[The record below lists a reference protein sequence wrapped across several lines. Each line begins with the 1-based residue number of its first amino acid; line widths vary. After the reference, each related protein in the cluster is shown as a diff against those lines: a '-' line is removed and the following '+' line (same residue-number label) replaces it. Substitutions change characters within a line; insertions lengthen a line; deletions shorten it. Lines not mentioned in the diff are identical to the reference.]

1 MLQALANLLYTA
13 LSHCIFSNNNFE
25 GIMLKSLK
33 ADDLPEAPSSN
44 WLSAF
49 ADDCRR
55 RVVSLYAHE
64 FQSFDTTTALTL
76 IDAGQLKTA
85 AAAAAADRAAGDGTG
100 DSADTAG
107 NITVPACIQC
117 LYL

>member
-1 MLQALANLLYTA
+1 MFHYINNL
-13 LSHCIFSNNNFE
+13 

-85 AAAAAADRAAGDGTG
+85 AAAAAADRAAGDGTS

-107 NITVPACIQC
+107 MLLCVHA
-117 LYL
+117 